1 MAVHTAG
8 LLMYRKA
15 TIGLEYFLVHPGGPF
30 WARKDLGSWSIPK
43 GMVEA
48 TEDVLDAAQREFRE
62 ETGLFPNGP
71 YTPLGSLKTRG
82 GKILHAWAFKGDWDP
97 TTGIVSNYIE
107 IEYPY
112 SSKKYISIP
121 EVDRA
126 AWWSFEQALVR
137 INPSQSPVIVRADAL
152 LKEAMNTA
160 GLP

>member
-15 TIGLEYFLVHPGGPF
+15 TVGLEYFLVHPGGPF

-48 TEDVLDAAQREFRE
+48 NEDVLDAAQREFRE

-82 GKILHAWAFKGDWDP
+82 GKILHAWAFTGDWDP